1 MPTTT
6 YIALATITLTGND
19 SEIIFSNIPNTYR
32 HLVVT
37 GHFNCSGGSVINSR
51 INGSNAN
58 LARVRIIGFG
68 SVPYTDYA
76 GDPLIAEY
84 SGWSNFVIN
93 IMDYS
98 ATDKNKILLSRTN
111 NTDRV
116 QAIGSSWASTT
127 AINSYGL
134 IPNGSFISGST
145 FSLYGIAG

>member
-1 MPTTT
+1 MPTST
-6 YIALATITLTGND
+6 YVALATITLTGSD
-19 SEIIFSNIPNTYR
+19 SEIVFSNIPNTYR

-37 GHFNCSGGSVINSR
+37 GHFNTSGGSVINSK
-51 INGSNAN
+51 INGSSAN

-68 SVPYTDYA
+68 TSPIPDYG
-76 GDPLIAEY
+76 GDALIAEY
-84 SGWSNFVIN
+84 SGWSNFIIN

-111 NTDRV
+111 STDRV

-134 IPNGSFISGST
+134 TPNGSFLTGST
-145 FSLYGIAG
+145 FSLYGIVG